1 MNHRVFATLLS
12 LLPLTPGCA
21 APNRLIPPGGQV
33 AATRDGTLAR
43 LRVYYSPPPGS
54 LLPRGT
60 VAIYVALRNLGS
72 QPLRVDYRDF
82 FLDPPRGAPAAP
94 LRPGDV
100 LRPRRGESP
109 QLVSLSAPLQPQR
122 RPSNDEPA
130 WVASGNDEAV
140 DFLAPRARY
149 RIYGPWVLQ
158 DDLGVGPQLGR
169 DGWPFFGLP
178 PLDQRLSRFD
188 LLQATLADGDLSPGE
203 DRAGFLFFPESAA
216 AAGSAL
222 RWQAATTPG
231 AERVATTR
239 RSEVLTVS
247 LQPAR

>member
-82 FLDPPRGAPAAP
+82 FLDPPRGAA
-94 LRPGDV
+94 L
-100 LRPRRGESP
+100 
-109 QLVSLSAPLQPQR
+109 
-122 RPSNDEPA
+122 PS
-130 WVASGNDEAV
+130 
-140 DFLAPRARY
+140 
-149 RIYGPWVLQ
+149 
-158 DDLGVGPQLGR
+158 
-169 DGWPFFGLP
+169 
-178 PLDQRLSRFD
+178 
-188 LLQATLADGDLSPGE
+188 
-203 DRAGFLFFPESAA
+203 
-216 AAGSAL
+216 
-222 RWQAATTPG
+222 
-231 AERVATTR
+231 AERAALEKVAGLL
-239 RSEVLTVS
+239 EGQQVA
-247 LQPAR
+247 AR